1 MMDWLDPRGRC
12 GNGEYVRIA
21 AICSALAAPLL
32 AVLAVDGMA
41 QGVRLMALA
50 ALWLLAGVMWVV
62 AIRRA
67 HDEDYTAREAYA
79 WMGGP
84 TLMLLVWITLP
95 AMGVFPHELILWASY
110 GVGMFLCYV
119 GLYAV
124 AQAKEGSRPNRYGPP
139 TLQRPTP
146 LDRAKYRHMRK
157 SPVP

>member
-1 MMDWLDPRGRC
+1 MVDWLDPRGRC

-21 AICSALAAPLL
+21 AICSVLATPVL
-32 AVLAVDGMA
+32 AMLAVDGVA
-41 QGVRLMALA
+41 QSLRLIGLA
-50 ALWLLAGVMWVV
+50 VLWLLAGVMWIV

-95 AMGVFPHELILWASY
+95 ALGVFPHEVILWVSY
-110 GVGMFLCYV
+110 GVGMALCYV

-124 AQAKEGSRPNRYGPP
+124 AHAQEGARPNRYGPP
-139 TLQRPTP
+139 TLQAPSR
-146 LDRAKYRHMRK
+146 LDRVKYRQMR
-157 SPVP
+157 S